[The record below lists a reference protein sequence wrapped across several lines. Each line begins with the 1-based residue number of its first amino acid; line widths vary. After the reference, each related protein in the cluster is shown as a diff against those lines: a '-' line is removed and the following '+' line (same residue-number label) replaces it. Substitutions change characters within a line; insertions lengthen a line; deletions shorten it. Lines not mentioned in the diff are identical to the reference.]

1 MNDEREFAGVQ
12 ESGQVKTLRL
22 NDETLKGEARATEL
36 RCMVVPDLNA
46 TTLTLDDLTRLEC
59 IELVELALVGPLL
72 SSEAMEK
79 GQECEKEGD
88 KRGWTHL
95 FFFTLIV
102 S

>member
-1 MNDEREFAGVQ
+1 MSVNDEREFAGVQ

-95 FFFTLIV
+95 FFLL
-102 S
+102 